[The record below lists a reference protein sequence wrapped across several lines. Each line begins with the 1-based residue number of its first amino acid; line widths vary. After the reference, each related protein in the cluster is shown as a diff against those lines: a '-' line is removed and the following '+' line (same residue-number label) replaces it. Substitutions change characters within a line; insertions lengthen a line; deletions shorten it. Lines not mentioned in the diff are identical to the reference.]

1 MTDGTV
7 SYSFSE
13 EEIKSLA
20 LLLRRNEAVLDTVL
34 DGFNGF
40 LENTVY
46 QSLTI
51 AEAEDF
57 FNEKR

>member
-1 MTDGTV
+1 MTCGSA
-7 SYSFSE
+7 SYTFTG

-20 LLLRRNEAVLDTVL
+20 LLLRRNEAVLDNVL
-34 DGFNGF
+34 DGFHAF

-46 QSLTI
+46 ESLTI

-57 FNEKR
+57 FNEQR

>member
-1 MTDGTV
+1 MTDGTIT
-7 SYSFSE
+7 YSFSE
-13 EEIKSLA
+13 EEIKSLT

-34 DGFNGF
+34 DEFHGF

-46 QSLTI
+46 QNLTI

-57 FNEKR
+57 YNEKR

>member
-1 MTDGTV
+1 MTIDPV
-7 SYSFSE
+7 SYTFSE

-34 DGFNGF
+34 DGFHAF

-57 FNEKR
+57 FDEKR